1 MANVRNFGVM
11 LGRLVADPMVFD
23 NANGSKKVRFTVAV
37 RDNFKTQGE
46 YKSQFI
52 PVEAF
57 IPAGKGLG
65 IYEYTKKGSL
75 VDLEYS
81 VRTSIQE
88 KDGEKRYFT
97 NLVVQSVEE
106 LLSTKKTKT
115 AEATAPAEA
124 VVEADVPFEM

>member
-1 MANVRNFGVM
+1 MANVRNFGVI

-23 NANGSKKVRFTVAV
+23 NADGSKKVRFTVAA

-57 IPAGKGLG
+57 GV
-65 IYEYTKKGSL
+65 YEYTKKGSL

-81 VRTSIQE
+81 VRTSVQE

-97 NLVVQSVEE
+97 NLLVQSVE
-106 LLSTKKTKT
+106 LLDAKKTET
-115 AEATAPAEA
+115 AETAAPAEA
-124 VVEADVPFEM
+124 AVEADVPFGM

>member
-1 MANVRNFGVM
+1 MANVRNFGVI

-23 NANGSKKVRFTVAV
+23 NADGSKKVRFTVAA

-65 IYEYTKKGSL
+65 VYEYTKKGSL

-81 VRTSIQE
+81 VRTSVQE

-97 NLVVQSVEE
+97 NLLVQSVE
-106 LLSTKKTKT
+106 LLDAKKTET
-115 AEATAPAEA
+115 AEAAAPAEDA
-124 VVEADVPFEM
+124 VEADVPFGM